1 MNPVRAA
8 ITFPVPVVT
17 PADVFHT
24 AAAVPAA
31 DHGTEH
37 VPAFLTGQQ
46 PGVAVLC
53 TIADRRTRLLLQ
65 PRLDLLPD
73 CFFNDDWIEV
83 LMTKPVRFVDSSR
96 FAAKIFSAVIDQ
108 NASIGFLRQ
117 HVFHAGIRPEEV
129 PIKGLARLLA
139 VVTEPFRHDLRRRF
153 ASETV
158 ELAGDFLL
166 SAALQIQRVD
176 STLFFE

>member
-37 VPAFLTGQQ
+37 VPTFLTGQQ
-46 PGVAVLC
+46 AGVTVLC
-53 TIADRRTRLLLQ
+53 TIVDRRTRLLSQLC
-65 PRLDLLPD
+65 LNLLPD
-73 CFFNDDWIEV
+73 CFFNDDRIEV
-83 LMTKPVRFVDSSR
+83 LVAKPVRFADASR
-96 FAAKIFSAVIDQ
+96 FAAEIFSAVIDQ
-108 NASIGFLRQ
+108 HTGVGFLYQ
-117 HVFHAGIRPEEV
+117 HIFHTGIRPEEV